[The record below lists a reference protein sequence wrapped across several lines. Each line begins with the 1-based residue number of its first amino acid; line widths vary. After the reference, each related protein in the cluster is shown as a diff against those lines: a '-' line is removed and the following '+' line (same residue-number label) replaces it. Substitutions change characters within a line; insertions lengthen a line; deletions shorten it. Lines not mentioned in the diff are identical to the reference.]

1 MNDDDKPNVVEGNFS
16 KDDLRAS
23 VETLKRQKQEMME
36 MGLVLA
42 EIRKA
47 HYDAYIDQGFSEAQA
62 LELCKHLTM

>member
-1 MNDDDKPNVVEGNFS
+1 MNEDKRVVEGNFEQN
-16 KDDLRAS
+16 DLRAS

-36 MGLVLA
+36 MGVVLA

-47 HYDAYIDQGFSEAQA
+47 HYDAYLEQGFSESQA